1 MKILDIHDV
10 HYRITLA
17 VAQFG
22 DQNMMKMM
30 MMQELMKGSSGSGSS
45 PASGTSAA
53 APAGPLAALG
63 GSTGATGSSGMM
75 GGIMGMMNNPALL
88 CRNTENLTMLPCRRW
103 RGICD
108 IMSMQTY
115 GFPGLMKCSPIGF
128 GCCIKDLMSYTMIQ
142 NL

>member
-1 MKILDIHDV
+1 
-10 HYRITLA
+10 
-17 VAQFG
+17 
-22 DQNMMKMM
+22 MMKMM
-30 MMQELMKGSSGSGSS
+30 MMQELMKGSGGSGSS
-45 PASGTSAA
+45 SASGTSSVT
-53 APAGPLAALG
+53 PAGPLAAVG
-63 GSTGATGSSGMM
+63 GSSRAGGAGRGMM

-128 GCCIKDLMSYTMIQ
+128 GCCIKDIMSYTLIQ